1 MSVAAKVCGLSTQET
16 VEAAVAGGA
25 TFVGFVFFPASPRYV
40 TPARAGQLSRAV
52 PKSVRTVAVVVDPT
66 DADLD
71 IIVALLDA
79 DLLQLHGHETP
90 DRVADIRKRFGRK
103 IIKALSVASA
113 DDVVAAK
120 RYETVAD
127 MLLFDAKPRSDD
139 PLPGGNARAFD
150 WSLLAGVEIAVP
162 WFLSGGLDAANLAS
176 AVRTTGARL
185 VDVSSGVESARG
197 TKDSPMIAAFL
208 ATARGL

>member
-25 TFVGFVFFPASPRYV
+25 TFVGFVFFPASPLYV

-127 MLLFDAKPRSDD
+127 MLLFDAKPRNDD

-150 WSLLAGVEIAVP
+150 WSLLAGVEIAAP